1 MRNRAQALWIAVWTA
16 ALLLSGARIVA
27 QDTAPQIYPVRGT
40 VIDSITHQPIARALV
55 DSHTQGAALT
65 DNDGHFE
72 FDLPAGSVNFMVRR
86 PGYEPHTNMLRG
98 HNVQVGPNIPDLTF
112 TLTPEAFI
120 TGQVTLST
128 ADPAD
133 GIRVV
138 AYRRH
143 IVNGRQ
149 QWTMQSMAT
158 TNSEGIFRI
167 ARLEAGDYLLY
178 TESARGREGSIQ
190 PGAKTFGYPPVY
202 YPGTADTSSSAV
214 LTLTT
219 GQHAQ
224 ADFTLTRQPYY
235 SVTFTVTDL
244 QAAAIS
250 SFQILDTSGHPT
262 GFPVR
267 WNTMQRIVQAT
278 VPNGHYYLET
288 RGGGSGERAAFSSD
302 FLERRGGNPGQMYGR
317 TDFTVANAPLTGL
330 SLSLL
335 PIRSIPVVI
344 HRELTANTSNQ
355 GKYEYN
361 GPATDLS
368 ADLNMLLI
376 PVDAFQTN
384 IGMNSLRRV
393 EGSSD
398 NSTFAIDNVLPG
410 RYWVQ
415 TQVFQGYVTSIDSGG
430 ADLAREPLTIGPG
443 GASAPI
449 EITLRNDVGVIQGQ
463 IKSPSGAA
471 AESQTMG
478 ERSQAYIWAIPL
490 FSSTQQITQGF
501 SQAGNQFTIS
511 NLAPGSYRVLVFDAP
526 QEIDYHTPEGLA
538 KYTGKGQTVTVE
550 AGGTANAQVEVIQTG
565 EAEPQP

>member
-1 MRNRAQALWIAVWTA
+1 MRNRAQALWIAVWTG

-27 QDTAPQIYPVRGT
+27 QDAAPQAYPVRGT

-55 DSHTQGAALT
+55 DSHTQGAVLT

-86 PGYEPHTNMLRG
+86 PGYGPHTSMLRG
-98 HNVQVGPNIPDLTF
+98 HSVQVGPNTPDLTF

-120 TGQVTLST
+120 TGQVALST

-178 TESARGREGSIQ
+178 SESARGREGPIQ

-202 YPGTADTSSSAV
+202 YPGTADSSSSAV

-244 QAAAIS
+244 QAAART

-267 WNTMQRIVQAT
+267 WNAKVSCR
-278 VPNGHYYLET
+278 P
-288 RGGGSGERAAFSSD
+288 
-302 FLERRGGNPGQMYGR
+302 PCP
-317 TDFTVANAPLTGL
+317 TDT
-330 SLSLL
+330 
-335 PIRSIPVVI
+335 
-344 HRELTANTSNQ
+344 
-355 GKYEYN
+355 
-361 GPATDLS
+361 
-368 ADLNMLLI
+368 
-376 PVDAFQTN
+376 
-384 IGMNSLRRV
+384 
-393 EGSSD
+393 
-398 NSTFAIDNVLPG
+398 
-410 RYWVQ
+410 
-415 TQVFQGYVTSIDSGG
+415 
-430 ADLAREPLTIGPG
+430 
-443 GASAPI
+443 
-449 EITLRNDVGVIQGQ
+449 ITLKLAAGVLENALLSHQTSS
-463 IKSPSGAA
+463 KGAA
-471 AESQTMG
+471 AIPVKCMAAQISQLRT
-478 ERSQAYIWAIPL
+478 RHSL
-490 FSSTQQITQGF
+490 
-501 SQAGNQFTIS
+501 
-511 NLAPGSYRVLVFDAP
+511 D
-526 QEIDYHTPEGLA
+526 
-538 KYTGKGQTVTVE
+538 
-550 AGGTANAQVEVIQTG
+550 
-565 EAEPQP
+565 